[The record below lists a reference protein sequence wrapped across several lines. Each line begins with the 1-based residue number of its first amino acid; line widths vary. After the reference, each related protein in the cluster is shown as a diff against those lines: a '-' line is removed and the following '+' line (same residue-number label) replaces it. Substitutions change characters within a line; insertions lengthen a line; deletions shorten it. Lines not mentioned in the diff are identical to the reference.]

1 MTQSSR
7 LSNIELLRIF
17 AIIGVLYGHAVGL
30 VLGLPNADSIHQN
43 FISSFFKLLIGNIFI
58 GGVNVFI
65 LISGW
70 FGIRANKKGLAKFL
84 FQIIFL
90 LWGIYLIA
98 ILIGKG
104 TLNIEGIKW
113 SLGLTKGYWFVM
125 AYLGLYLVSPILNS
139 FAEHATKKQFRSF
152 LIGFYAFQCFFSW
165 ITGYVNYFE
174 GYSIVFFCGLYL
186 TARYLRLYP
195 IALLTK
201 HCGKIFITIVLM
213 LSIILLFTLSYFNN
227 AARMARYDNPVVIL
241 ASSSILLFVSKHPF
255 QSKFIN
261 WLASSCFAVYVIHFN
276 PFVFPFLSTI
286 SEHIKQSYQGISYA
300 IFITIFIITVY
311 LVCVLIDQLRI
322 FCWRPLQKK

>member
-174 GYSIVFFCGLYL
+174 GYSIVFFVDY
-186 TARYLRLYP
+186 T
-195 IALLTK
+195 
-201 HCGKIFITIVLM
+201 
-213 LSIILLFTLSYFNN
+213 
-227 AARMARYDNPVVIL
+227 
-241 ASSSILLFVSKHPF
+241 
-255 QSKFIN
+255 
-261 WLASSCFAVYVIHFN
+261 
-276 PFVFPFLSTI
+276 
-286 SEHIKQSYQGISYA
+286 
-300 IFITIFIITVY
+300 
-311 LVCVLIDQLRI
+311 
-322 FCWRPLQKK
+322 